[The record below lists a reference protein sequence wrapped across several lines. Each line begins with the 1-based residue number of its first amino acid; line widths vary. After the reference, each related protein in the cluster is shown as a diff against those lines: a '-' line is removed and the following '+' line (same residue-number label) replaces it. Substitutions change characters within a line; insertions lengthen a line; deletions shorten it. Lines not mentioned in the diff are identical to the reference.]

1 MESGELVIMGQ
12 KIDGKN
18 IDGVGFMIHPRVQR
32 SIHSHEILSPR
43 IAVLRL
49 RTTKN
54 ATITIVNCYAPN
66 SVASEEDK
74 DNFYTEL
81 EATVKK
87 EKSYYKYICGDFNA
101 LVGNGSDGN
110 WRLGRHGNEARNDNG
125 LRLLDLMSSCNL
137 FMETQTSRSPNI
149 DVGLEKVRMD
159 KLTRNWITSS
169 RTEDGA

>member
-1 MESGELVIMGQ
+1 MESGEPVIMGQ

-18 IDGVGFMIHPRVQR
+18 IGGVGFMIHPRIQP

-43 IAVLRL
+43 LAVLRL

-54 ATITIVNCYAPN
+54 ATFTVVSCYAPN
-66 SVASEEDK
+66 SVASKEDK

-87 EKSYYKYICGDFNA
+87 EKSYHKYICGDFNA

-110 WRLGRHGNEARNDNG
+110 WRLDRHGNEVRNDNG
-125 LRLLDLMSSCNL
+125 LRLLDLSSCNL
-137 FMETQTSRSPNI
+137 FHGNSIFEKPQHRRWTWESPNGQTHL
-149 DVGLEKVRMD
+149 V
-159 KLTRNWITSS
+159 TSS
-169 RTEDGA
+169 RNEDGA